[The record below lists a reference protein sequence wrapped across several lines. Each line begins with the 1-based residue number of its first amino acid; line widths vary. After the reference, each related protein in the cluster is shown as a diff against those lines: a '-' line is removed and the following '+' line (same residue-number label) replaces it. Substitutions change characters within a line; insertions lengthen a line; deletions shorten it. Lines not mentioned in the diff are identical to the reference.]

1 MNSHLRKIFR
11 DLFNSQGFVDDGK
24 YDWEILKESLPLG
37 TPPFDYGRIYKEDSI
52 ALGKDF

>member
-24 YDWEILKESLPLG
+24 YDWEIQKESLPLG
-37 TPPFDYGRIYKEDSI
+37 TPPFDYGKINQRDTV
-52 ALGKDF
+52 LGKKF